1 MTYTIKP
8 DEIISRCKAIA
19 ELSEQPG
26 CTTRTFLSPPMR
38 EVHGLLRS
46 WMESLGLTVSV
57 DSAGNLRGLYEG
69 LRQGAP
75 LLIGSHLDTVP
86 CAGAFDGVLG
96 VVLGIALLETLN
108 GRRLP
113 FGIEILGFSE
123 EEGVRFGVP
132 FIGSRA
138 LIGSVDAV
146 LLEKKDARGVSVAQ
160 AIRDFGLD
168 PSKLSGAILKGP
180 VLG

>member
-1 MTYTIKP
+1 MAHTVKP
-8 DEIISRCKAIA
+8 DEIITRCKAIA

-26 CTTRTFLSPPMR
+26 CTTRTFLSQPMR
-38 EVHGLLRS
+38 EVHRLLRV
-46 WMESLGLTVSV
+46 WMESLGMSVSV
-57 DSAGNLRGLYEG
+57 DSAGNLRGHYQG
-69 LRQGAP
+69 LHQDAPP

-96 VVLGIALLETLN
+96 VVLGPAVVESLN

-113 FGIEILGFSE
+113 FAIEVAGFSE

-138 LIGSVDAV
+138 LIGTMDA
-146 LLEKKDARGVSVAQ
+146 
-160 AIRDFGLD
+160 
-168 PSKLSGAILKGP
+168 
-180 VLG
+180 